1 MTTEPS
7 EPLTLFYSYDRR
19 DEELREELAKHLA
32 ILRRKGYIRGIY
44 NNNGLVYLQF
54 WRIVFEHHAPRS
66 LDRIEQSF
74 TQTKQGNITREVSD
88 ELLNALTSA
97 YRETADG
104 AIEI

>member
-1 MTTEPS
+1 MTTELS

-19 DEELREELAKHLA
+19 NEELREELEKHLA

-54 WRIVFEHHAPRS
+54 WRSVFEHHAPGR
-66 LDRIEQSF
+66 LNRIEQSF

-88 ELLNALTSA
+88 ELLNALTAA
-97 YRETADG
+97 YKEASSG